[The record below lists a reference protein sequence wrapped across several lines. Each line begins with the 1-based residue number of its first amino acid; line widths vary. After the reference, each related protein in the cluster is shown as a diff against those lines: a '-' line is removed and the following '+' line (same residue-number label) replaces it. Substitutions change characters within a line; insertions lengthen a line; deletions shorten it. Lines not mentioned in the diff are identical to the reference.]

1 MGFRNY
7 CIVIMGDT
15 DNCLREIEKISE
27 GKIRSLNAKGIV
39 ISTFTS
45 NLEVEELDDWF
56 KVNNRSFLVFDLN
69 VKSSGFNF
77 QKKDIHEGLFGFLK
91 TLNLDKLNEELSVIF
106 EEEEKVVEIVLTE
119 SDIEKMTPKEKKEM
133 FDRLLDKGV
142 SNLTENDK
150 KIIPFL
156 VK

>member
-69 VKSSGFNF
+69 AKNSGFNF
-77 QKKDIHEGLFGFLK
+77 QKKIK
-91 TLNLDKLNEELSVIF
+91 A
-106 EEEEKVVEIVLTE
+106 
-119 SDIEKMTPKEKKEM
+119 KK
-133 FDRLLDKGV
+133 
-142 SNLTENDK
+142 S
-150 KIIPFL
+150 
-156 VK
+156 